1 MTISHSED
9 SPDVVVCS
17 NRDDIFIKATIDA
30 DNKKKVSISV
40 LGCCGGCYVTNVV
53 SEDDLMEA
61 ICKSKRDRK

>member
-1 MTISHSED
+1 MTTSLSDD

-17 NRDDIFIKATIDA
+17 DRDDIFIEATIGA

-61 ICKSKRDRK
+61 ICKSKRNRK